1 LALPFLQA
9 LLEFR
14 YEPIT
19 YRQQLPGLRTSK
31 A

>member
-14 YEPIT
+14 YELIT
-19 YRQQLPGLRTSK
+19 YRQQLPGV
-31 A
+31 

>member
-1 LALPFLQA
+1 LALPFPQV

-14 YEPIT
+14 YEPTT
-19 YRQQLPGLRTSK
+19 YHQQLPGVRTSK